1 MRRFRSALRTIHPTV
16 SSSHSLAEPDE
27 PVFLDPRR
35 SHRDRSSILHPF
47 PKPEEPSDTFSHTE
61 GTHRIIPHQT
71 PGIAAHNLGFVDLT
85 GKPIEDVISRVLRL
99 DSAQSMSMTSLQCA
113 LLDEEETSF
122 RKAVQCTTCP
132 NPRHSSLECTLR
144 TLPHLP
150 LELYEY
156 NLLNWNTVPVWQIEP
171 QPA

>member
-1 MRRFRSALRTIHPTV
+1 METVPQFFIRFQNLRKQLTRSPTMEELTELFLTKLWEPLRIT
-16 SSSHSLAEPDE
+16 LA
-27 PVFLDPRR
+27 V
-35 SHRDRSSILHPF
+35 
-47 PKPEEPSDTFSHTE
+47 
-61 GTHRIIPHQT
+61 
-71 PGIAAHNLGFVDLT
+71 ADLT